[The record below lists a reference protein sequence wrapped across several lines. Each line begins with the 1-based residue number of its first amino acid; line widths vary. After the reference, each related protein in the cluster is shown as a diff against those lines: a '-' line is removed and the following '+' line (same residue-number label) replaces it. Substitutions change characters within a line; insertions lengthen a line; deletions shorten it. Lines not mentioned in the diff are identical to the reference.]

1 MTRHHKKANP
11 PEDRSW
17 RRWWIDRLMS
27 GSPDDVS
34 HDSGALAILWAA
46 ILVIAVFLAY
56 QPAWN
61 GSFVWDDDTHLVN
74 NPVLSPGGLAETW
87 TPGSYINYWPLT
99 FSVYRLEYE
108 LWGLNPLGFHLVNI
122 ALHAAAALL
131 VWRILLLL
139 RVPGAMLA
147 AAIFALHPVN
157 VESVAWI
164 SQLKNVLSLSL
175 GLAAM
180 LFYLLHE
187 QNGRRKG
194 DRHLLCEAPEGPFR
208 QKVPVTFSARCERWR
223 LALAVGLFFL
233 STLSKGMMLTL
244 PLVLLACA
252 WWQRGRIDRR
262 DLLRALPFFVIA
274 VAMTGVE
281 VFMQHSGSGDVA
293 IRSDN
298 VFGRAAVAGCAV
310 WFYLWTIVW
319 PVDLVFVYPRWDIDA
334 ANLFSYVPGLLL
346 AALLVLAWQQ
356 RRSWGRPVVMLIVC
370 YVALLLPALGFVSI
384 IFMQYSLVADHW
396 QYAAMIVPCAV
407 LAGVAAT
414 LARGLRLPRAGDY
427 AVGLGVLTVLSVLTF
442 QQSEMYRDIE
452 TLYRTT
458 IDRNPRCW
466 LAQNNLGRL
475 LLAQGHVEEAISHYE
490 DALKNKPDYFDA
502 CCNLANVLA
511 SLDRADEAIPLYR
524 EALKSKPD
532 SFDAHYNL
540 AVTLAKE
547 GRLRE
552 AIEHYHSALEA
563 NQDDINAL
571 NNLAWLRATH
581 PRSDLRDGNEAVKL
595 AERASRL
602 TDDRNAIV
610 MDTLAAAYAEARRFP
625 EAAQTARKAIDL
637 AQRQSQEDEADE
649 RTHNAVDPAKNK
661 WRAEVI
667 RRLKARL
674 RLYQSQ
680 RPYRDV
686 KK

>member
-1 MTRHHKKANP
+1 MTRHHKKDNP
-11 PEDRSW
+11 PQDRSW
-17 RRWWIDRLMS
+17 RRWWIDRLTS
-27 GSPDDVS
+27 GSPDDVP
-34 HDSGALAILWAA
+34 HVSGSFSILWAA
-46 ILVIAVFLAY
+46 VLVAAVFLVY
-56 QPAWN
+56 RPAWN
-61 GSFVWDDDTHLVN
+61 GGFVWDDDTHLVN
-74 NPVLSPGGLAETW
+74 NPVLNPGGLVQTW
-87 TPGSYINYWPLT
+87 TPGTYINYWPLT

-131 VWRILLLL
+131 IWRVLLLL
-139 RVPGAMLA
+139 RMPGAMLA

-180 LFYLLHE
+180 LVCLLHE
-187 QNGRRKG
+187 
-194 DRHLLCEAPEGPFR
+194 RHGG
-208 QKVPVTFSARCERWR
+208 VWR
-223 LALAVGLFFL
+223 LVLSIALFLL

-244 PLVLLACA
+244 PFVLLACA

-274 VAMTGVE
+274 AAMTGVE
-281 VFMQHSGSGDVA
+281 VFMQHSGSGDVV

-298 VFGRAAVAGCAV
+298 IFGRTAVAGCAV
-310 WFYLWTIVW
+310 WFYLWKIVW
-319 PVDLVFVYPRWDIDA
+319 PVDLVFAYPRWDIDA

-346 AALLVLAWQQ
+346 AAVLVLAWQQ
-356 RRSWGRPVVMLIVC
+356 RRSWGRSVVMLIVC

-407 LAGVAAT
+407 LAGVAAA
-414 LARGLRLPRAGDY
+414 LARGFRLPRVAGY
-427 AVGLGVLTVLSVLTF
+427 ALSLGLLSVLSVLTF
-442 QQSEMYRDIE
+442 QQSGMYLDIE

-475 LLAQGHVEEAISHYE
+475 LLAQGHVEEAISYYE
-490 DALKNKPDYFDA
+490 DALKSKPDYFDA

-540 AVTLAKE
+540 AVTLGKE

-552 AIEHYHSALEA
+552 AVEHYHSALEA

-581 PRSDLRDGNEAVKL
+581 PRADLRDGDEAVKL
-595 AERASRL
+595 TERASRL
-602 TDDRNAIV
+602 TDDRSAIV
-610 MDTLAAAYAEARRFP
+610 LDTLAAAYAEVRRFP
-625 EAAQTARKAIDL
+625 EAVETARKAIDL
-637 AQRQSQEDEADE
+637 AKRRSQEEEADE
-649 RTHNAVDPAKNK
+649 KARNAVDPVKNR

-667 RRLKARL
+667 RRLEARL
-674 RLYQSQ
+674 QLYQS
-680 RPYRDV
+680 RKPYRDV